1 MNHTTI
7 GFMRF
12 IRRSSISC
20 MIHCMVHNG
29 GHRGGEGA
37 MENEGAVQGSP
48 ARDVVVVQVVQ
59 VACRGPKFTVHHIF
73 VF

>member
-1 MNHTTI
+1 
-7 GFMRF
+7 
-12 IRRSSISC
+12 
-20 MIHCMVHNG
+20 MVHNG